1 MKLVRRWIRKMVM
14 SLLKLNPHLAKGK
27 KVENKHTEDKPKAKK
42 RGRPKKV
49 KK

>member
-1 MKLVRRWIRKMVM
+1 MVV
-14 SLLKLNPHLAKGK
+14 SLLKLNPHQAKGN
-27 KVENKHTEDKPKAKK
+27 KVEKKSTEDKPKAKK

>member
-14 SLLKLNPHLAKGK
+14 SLLQLNPHLAKGN
-27 KVENKHTEDKPKAKK
+27 KVEKKSTEDKPKAKK

>member
-14 SLLKLNPHLAKGK
+14 SLLQLNPHLAKGK
-27 KVENKHTEDKPKAKK
+27 KVDDKPTEDKPKAKK

>member
-1 MKLVRRWIRKMVM
+1 M
-14 SLLKLNPHLAKGK
+14 SLLQLNPHLAKGK
-27 KVENKHTEDKPKAKK
+27 KVENKPTEEKPKAKK

>member
-27 KVENKHTEDKPKAKK
+27 EVEKKPIEDKPKAKK